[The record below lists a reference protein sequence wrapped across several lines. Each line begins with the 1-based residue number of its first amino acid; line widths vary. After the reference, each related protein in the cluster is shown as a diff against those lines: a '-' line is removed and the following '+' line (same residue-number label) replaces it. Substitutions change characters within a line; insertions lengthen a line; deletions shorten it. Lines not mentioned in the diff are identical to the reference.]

1 MYSVEAV
8 ERIMREQKKN
18 FSDLAEFIYGDRR
31 HTVRHLVKEG
41 ANPTSELVE
50 KVADFLGVPIDMVHG
65 RFNPIKDSEREL
77 TLSKQL
83 IQSQEKTIKAK
94 DELIAALE
102 DKLRLSDYILKQ
114 QNIL

>member
-8 ERIMREQKKN
+8 ERMMREQKKN
-18 FSDLAEFIYGDRR
+18 LSDLAEYIYGDRR
-31 HTVRHLVKEG
+31 HTVRHLVRDG

-65 RFNPIKDSEREL
+65 RFSSIKDSEREL
-77 TLSKQL
+77 AITQQIVKT
-83 IQSQEKTIKAK
+83 QEESIKAK

-102 DKLRLSDYILKQ
+102 SKLRLAEYILKQ

>member
-1 MYSVEAV
+1 
-8 ERIMREQKKN
+8 MREQKKN
-18 FSDLAEFIYGDRR
+18 FSDLAEYIYGDRR
-31 HTVRHLVKEG
+31 HTVRHLVRDG

-77 TLSKQL
+77 AITQQL
-83 IQSQEKTIKAK
+83 VQSQEKTIKAK
-94 DELIAALE
+94 DELITALE
-102 DKLRLSDYILKQ
+102 DKLRLAEYILKQ

>member
-8 ERIMREQKKN
+8 ERMMREQKKN
-18 FSDLAEFIYGDRR
+18 FSDMAEYIYGDRR
-31 HTVRHLVKEG
+31 HTVRHLVRDG

-65 RFNPIKDSEREL
+65 RFSSIKDSEREL
-77 TLSKQL
+77 AITQQIVKT
-83 IQSQEKTIKAK
+83 QEESIKAK

-102 DKLRLSDYILKQ
+102 SKLRLAEYILKQ

>member
-1 MYSVEAV
+1 MYNVDAV
-8 ERIMREQKKN
+8 ERIMREQNKN
-18 FSDLAEFIYGDRR
+18 FSDLAEYIYGDRR
-31 HTVRHLVKEG
+31 HTVRHLVRDG

-65 RFNPIKDSEREL
+65 RFNSLKDAEKEL
-77 TLSKQL
+77 NITKKLVQA
-83 IQSQEKTIKAK
+83 QEESIKAK

-102 DKLRLSDYILKQ
+102 SKLRLAEYILKQ